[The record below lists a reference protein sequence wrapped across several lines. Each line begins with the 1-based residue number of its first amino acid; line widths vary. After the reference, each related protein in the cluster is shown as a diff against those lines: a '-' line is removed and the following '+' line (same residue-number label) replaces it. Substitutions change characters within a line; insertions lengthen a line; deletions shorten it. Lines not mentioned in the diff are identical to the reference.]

1 MYNRRFFR
9 STLGKAAMISIAA
22 MLAFNV
28 LAFSQQLA
36 TAPMPFALAGQGIE
50 LA

>member
-1 MYNRRFFR
+1 MYDRRFFD
-9 STLGKAAMISIAA
+9 SKLGKAAAISIAA

-28 LAFSQQLA
+28 LALGQQLQVSA
-36 TAPMPFALAGQGIE
+36 TPLAQLHQTTE